1 MTPLDLILCIVAILI
16 VAAILIVRPDKR
28 IKR

>member
-16 VAAILIVRPDKR
+16 VAAILIIQPDKR